1 MSMDAIVLMM
11 VLLIAVAMYFW
22 YITLPLYGLLIWWQF
37 ALAKR
42 IRNRGGKSGVI
53 RAMAVCQIAF
63 LCLPPALYPFMPG
76 RTHTNEPL
84 GLNEKAA
91 WAAHITVGLIVFSLA
106 ASLWA
111 AIVSGIRTRRENH
124 RTTGRT
130 VPPEAAASG
139 VQ

>member
-1 MSMDAIVLMM
+1 MM

-22 YITLPLYGLLIWWQF
+22 YIMLPLYGLLIWWQF

-42 IRNRGGKSGVI
+42 IQTRGGRTRLI
-53 RAMAVCQIAF
+53 RAMAICQIAF
-63 LCLPPALYPFMPG
+63 LGLPPALYPFMPG

-91 WAAHITVGLIVFSLA
+91 WAALITIGLIVVSVAVSLCA
-106 ASLWA
+106 TIAHW
-111 AIVSGIRTRRENH
+111 IRTRQEKH

-130 VPPEAAASG
+130 VPPEDVASG

>member
-1 MSMDAIVLMM
+1 MM

-37 ALAKR
+37 ALVKR
-42 IRNRGGKSGVI
+42 IQACGGKSRLI
-53 RAMAVCQIAF
+53 RAMAICQIAF
-63 LCLPPALYPFMPG
+63 LGLPSALYPFMPG

-91 WAAHITVGLIVFSLA
+91 WAALITVGLIAISFATSLG
-106 ASLWA
+106 
-111 AIVSGIRTRRENH
+111 AIIAHGIRTRQEKH